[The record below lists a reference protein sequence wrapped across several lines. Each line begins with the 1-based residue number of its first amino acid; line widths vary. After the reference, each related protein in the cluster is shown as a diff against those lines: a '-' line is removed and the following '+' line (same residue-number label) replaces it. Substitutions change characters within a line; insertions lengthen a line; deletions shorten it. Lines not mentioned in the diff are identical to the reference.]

1 MRIDIRLPSA
11 GPSASSSNGSSSSSK
26 DAITSPPIAKLSP
39 SGELVLIELQGALEL
54 EGLDAANPQTIGMLT
69 FEGPKQDKPV
79 LLISHHRLYG
89 KFVDLHQP
97 LAILQKHQREPPA
110 SLDSSPSAKRRWLE
124 QPWTSD
130 VESDG
135 EGEGTLGEEEEGE
148 RKKRVKRNDG
158 EDERESG
165 PPSSSPCR
173 PSSVQKKKID
183 RKATEGGEE
192 DKDDDLVAEWDDDE
206 DDGDENDGGEDSKKD
221 GENAGGKRKRSQGGR
236 KPRVWYD
243 VVSVIRRKIL
253 FSQRPEPVVNLGP
266 EHSLAV
272 SSVTTSSSSS
282 LLAS

>member
-1 MRIDIRLPSA
+1 MRIDVRLPSA
-11 GPSASSSNGSSSSSK
+11 GPSASSSNGSSSSK
-26 DAITSPPIAKLSP
+26 DTITSPPIAKLSP

-135 EGEGTLGEEEEGE
+135 EDEGILGEEEGE

-158 EDERESG
+158 EDQRESG

-173 PSSVQKKKID
+173 PSSVQKKKIA
-183 RKATEGGEE
+183 RKASEGGE
-192 DKDDDLVAEWDDDE
+192 DDDLEAEWDDDE
-206 DDGDENDGGEDSKKD
+206 EDGNENDGEEESKKD
-221 GENAGGKRKRSQGGR
+221 GEDAGGKRKRTQGGR

-272 SSVTTSSSSS
+272 SSVPASSASS

>member
-1 MRIDIRLPSA
+1 MRIDVRLPSA
-11 GPSASSSNGSSSSSK
+11 GPSASSSNGSSSK

-135 EGEGTLGEEEEGE
+135 EDEGILGEEEGE

-158 EDERESG
+158 EDEREGG

-173 PSSVQKKKID
+173 PSSVQKNKID
-183 RKATEGGEE
+183 RKASEGGEE
-192 DKDDDLVAEWDDDE
+192 DRDDDLEAEWDDDE
-206 DDGDENDGGEDSKKD
+206 EDGDEIDGGEESKKD

-272 SSVTTSSSSS
+272 SSVPTSSSSS
-282 LLAS
+282 LPAS